1 LHKIQ
6 PKTLFFGKNVVYLP
20 SCQSTNDEA
29 AQLLRQN
36 TATEG
41 TIVITD
47 NQTAGRGQRGNS
59 WQTNVGQNFTLS
71 VILKPHFL
79 TAAEQFKLNIAI
91 SVGIF
96 DFLEPYLGTALK
108 IKWPNDIYVEN
119 KKLGG
124 ILIENTIQNSR
135 IESSVMGIG
144 LNINQTDF
152 SNLKATS
159 LGLFTG
165 QFYDLNYLLA
175 ELLECLEKSYL
186 MLRNNKLSSL
196 KVKYLQNLFRYQETH
211 WFEQNGEHFQGVI
224 IGIDDLGK
232 LAIDVQGIRYFDF
245 KEVSFVV

>member
-29 AQLLRQN
+29 AQLLREN
-36 TATEG
+36 ATHEG

-59 WQTNVGQNFTLS
+59 WETTIGQNFTLS
-71 VILKPHFL
+71 LILKPHFL

-96 DFLEPYLGTALK
+96 DFLEPYLGTSLK

-124 ILIENTIQNSR
+124 ILIENTLQNSR
-135 IESSVMGIG
+135 IESTVVGIG
-144 LNINQTDF
+144 LNINQSGFT
-152 SNLKATS
+152 NLNATS
-159 LGLFTG
+159 LGQFTG
-165 QFYDLNYLLA
+165 QFYDLDYLLA
-175 ELLECLEKSYL
+175 ELLEQLEKNYL
-186 MLRNNKLSSL
+186 MLRNNKFNDL
-196 KVKYLQNLFRYQETH
+196 KFKYLQNVFRYQETH
-211 WFEQNGEHFQGVI
+211 WFEQNGEYFRGTI
-224 IGIDDLGK
+224 IGVDDFGK
-232 LAIDVQGIRYFDF
+232 LAIDAKGIKYFDF
-245 KEVSFVV
+245 KEVRFLI